1 MSFVPCPD
9 PEPGDAAG
17 CAAVETVL
25 VPRRRDIGGM
35 EVGRVLPSTQ
45 GQMIGPFI
53 FFDRMG
59 PVRFGPGQAEDV
71 RPHPHIGLATVTYL
85 LEGAMIH
92 RDSLGTEQVITPG
105 AVNLMSAGRGIVHSE
120 RHGDRVKADGGA
132 LSGVQLWLALPQ
144 AAEDGPPTFVHAG
157 AEALP
162 LLEDAGVSARVILG
176 TAFGARAPVPLAAS
190 AVYVDARLAPG
201 AMLPVDAEHE
211 ERALYLL
218 EGEVEVDGT
227 VFPAGRMLV
236 IRNGLVTQARART
249 AARVLLLG
257 GAALEGPRY
266 IWWNFVSSRLERI
279 EAAREAWRQGRF
291 DLIPSDHAEFIPA
304 PQDGPG
310 RPRPQRP
317 RSGPAAA

>member
-9 PEPGDAAG
+9 PEFGDAAG

-25 VPRRRDIGGM
+25 LPRSRDIGGM

-59 PVRFGPGQAEDV
+59 PVRFGPHQAEDV

-85 LEGAMIH
+85 LDGHMIH
-92 RDSLGTEQVITPG
+92 RDSLGSEQVITPG
-105 AVNLMSAGRGIVHSE
+105 AVNLMTAGRGIVHSE
-120 RHGDRVKADGGA
+120 RHDATVKAQGGP

-144 AAEDGPPTFVHAG
+144 GREESAPEFVHAG
-157 AEALP
+157 TDALP
-162 LLEDAGVSARVILG
+162 LVEDGGVSARVILG
-176 TAFGARAPVPLAAS
+176 GAFGAFSPVPVAS
-190 AVYVDARLAPG
+190 PVVYVDASLAAG
-201 AMLPVDAEHE
+201 ATLPLDAEHE
-211 ERALYLL
+211 ERALFIL
-218 EGEVEVDGT
+218 EGEVELDGT
-227 VFPAGRMLV
+227 PFPAGQMLV
-236 IRNGLVTQARART
+236 IRNGVTTLARAPK

-257 GAALEGPRY
+257 GAPLEGPRY

-279 EAAREAWRQGRF
+279 DEAREAWRQGRF
-291 DLIPSDHAEFIPA
+291 DLIPTDHDEFIPA
-304 PQDGPG
+304 PENGPG

-317 RSGPAAA
+317 RT